1 MIKGIIYSFKKSIR
15 LKKIS
20 NILGIAAKLDYSKGI
35 KHMAR
40 EDYEKNRE
48 RKEKAM
54 EELLNWCESDLY
66 TIIMMKRH
74 NADRETLRKAYE
86 KILCAGGGQWKKGHY
101 VPASSLVY
109 NQTLDY
115 VLKNINK
122 EGDDFSFVAWRLL
135 EYFEKRRVGKI
146 EE

>member
-1 MIKGIIYSFKKSIR
+1 
-15 LKKIS
+15 
-20 NILGIAAKLDYSKGI
+20 
-35 KHMAR
+35 
-40 EDYEKNRE
+40 
-48 RKEKAM
+48 M
-54 EELLNWCESDLY
+54 EELLNWCESDPY

-74 NADRETLRKAYE
+74 NADRETLRRAYE
-86 KILCAGGGQWKKGHY
+86 KLLRAGSGQWKKGHF

-115 VLKNINK
+115 LLKNINK